1 MRLPWLTAA
10 ATSRMAAPL
19 VALALCA
26 IQLAFIFPGELISD
40 SRDQLHQAI
49 THQYLDWHPP
59 IMAVV
64 WSWLLRI
71 NGNPGLLLVLHQG
84 LHWLG
89 FGLIADGFFRVR
101 MPGRAWL
108 VLAAGAFPV
117 FAFYDKEIVKDVGMG
132 SALVAGFGVLF
143 WFLVQ
148 RKSIPWWSVLL
159 SAACLCY
166 GTLIRTNAIFAIGPI
181 LLLYFARGRRF
192 GLPGIAVWSLITAVV
207 ALPLSTRIN
216 HDVIGAKR
224 QDPLQS
230 LQIFDLMGTAVRSGD
245 IGVLGQGAPALDTI
259 TACYTSY
266 WWDTYSPWGI
276 CEGLRHEVGF
286 ISPDLNVVTPE
297 LAERSVLWRRAIVAH
312 PAAYLAHRLSHFN
325 SSIYFFV
332 PSLSY
337 RESKAWELGPS
348 GRRVITQSEV
358 YFDYLRKNLLFWPV
372 FWLASGICAL
382 ALLRPAAPGPPTFA
396 CARALLCSGLF
407 YSVAYLFVGVAT
419 ETRYHYWSI
428 MAIMLGIILGWSD
441 IAQQMRAHPTRR
453 TLAVSFVAAVILIG
467 FAARIADVKLL

>member
-1 MRLPWLTAA
+1 MKLPWLTAA
-10 ATSRMAAPL
+10 GPSRMVAPL

-26 IQLAFIFPGELISD
+26 TQLTFIFPGELISD

-59 IMAVV
+59 IMAFV

-71 NGNPGLLLVLHQG
+71 NGNPGLLLVLHQC

-117 FAFYDKEIVKDVGMG
+117 FLFYDKEIVKDVGLG
-132 SALVAGFGVLF
+132 SGLVAGFGMLF

-148 RKSIPWWSVLL
+148 RKSIPWWAVL
-159 SAACLCY
+159 SSGICIVY
-166 GTLIRTNAIFAIGPI
+166 GALIRTNAVFAIGPI
-181 LLLYFARGRRF
+181 LLLYFARGREF
-192 GLPGIAVWSLITAVV
+192 GLAKIVGCSVLTALVV
-207 ALPLSTRIN
+207 LPLSNWIN
-216 HDVIGAKR
+216 HEVIGARR

-230 LQIFDLMGTAVRSGD
+230 LQIFDLMGIAVRSGD
-245 IGVLGQGAPALDTI
+245 IGVLGEGVPPMDKIA
-259 TACYTSY
+259 ACYTSY
-266 WWDTYSPWGI
+266 WWDPYSPWGI
-276 CEGLRHEVGF
+276 CQDMRYDVEF
-286 ISPDLNVVTPE
+286 ISPDMNKVTPH
-297 LAERSVLWRRAIVAH
+297 LAERSALWRRAILTH
-312 PAAYLAHRLSHFN
+312 PGAYLAHRLSHFN

-332 PSLSY
+332 PSLSFRY
-337 RESKAWELGPS
+337 SKSTELAPS
-348 GRRVITQSEV
+348 GRRVITQSDI

-372 FWLASGICAL
+372 FWLALGVCAL
-382 ALLRPAAPGPPTFA
+382 ALLKHPAPPPPTFT

-407 YSVAYLFVGVAT
+407 YSAAYLVVGVAT

-428 MAIMLGIILGWSD
+428 MAIMLGIILGGSD
-441 IAQQMRAHPTRR
+441 IAHQMRTHPTRSR
-453 TLAVSFVAAVILIG
+453 LAVALVLAVVCIG
-467 FAARIADVKLL
+467 FAARIADVGLL